1 MIDERKEGTREE
13 TVVTDVGGI
22 MIEMLNLMIQ
32 IRYVCTRWFK
42 YDRDRFVCKQAALRS
57 SCATLRE

>member
-42 YDRDRFVCKQAALRS
+42 YDRD
-57 SCATLRE
+57 